1 MKSISDEQL
10 AAALAQYRAE
20 GYARVGPAAD
30 EATLEGLRSRAVELM
45 LGRVTWPGMF
55 FQIDSSTGEYRDAPL
70 GLGWVGPSLNY
81 RKLEKLEL
89 DERFLA
95 LIRTPLFERL
105 ARGVIDGGVTLY
117 RAIIFNKAA
126 SGSSAIPWHQDGG
139 KLWGLSAEPALQI
152 WMALDDATEGGG
164 CLEVL
169 PKSHLRGLATP
180 LGGVVP
186 EDQVAAA
193 GADAQAVPL
202 PARAG
207 EVILVHP
214 HVWHRSGRSRPG
226 ARRMGFS
233 VCFMSEAV
241 RCVRKKKAPRQFFKV
256 FP

>member
-1 MKSISDEQL
+1 VQNISDEQL

-20 GYARVGPAAD
+20 GYARLGPVVD
-30 EATLEGLRSRAVELM
+30 EPTLEGLRARAVELM
-45 LGRVTWPGMF
+45 LGQVSYPGMF

-89 DERFLA
+89 DERFRA
-95 LIRTPLFERL
+95 LIRNPVFERL
-105 ARGVIDGGVTLY
+105 ARGVIPGAITLY
-117 RAIIFNKAA
+117 RALIFNKSAA
-126 SGSSAIPWHQDGG
+126 GSSAIPWHQDGG
-139 KLWGLSAEPALQI
+139 KLWGLTAEPALQL
-152 WMALDDATEGGG
+152 WVALDDATEGGG

-169 PKSHLRGLATP
+169 PGSHLHGLATP
-180 LGGVVP
+180 LGGLVP
-186 EDQVAAA
+186 VEQVAAA
-193 GADAQAVPL
+193 GADARAVPL

-214 HVWHRSGRSRPG
+214 HVWHRSGRSRQG

-233 VCFMSEAV
+233 VCFMSEDV